1 MHSNNTTKSEQANE
15 QIGGM
20 LATLKERK
28 NFIDFTDDDI
38 RELASLQ
45 SWGSAH
51 VDQVADNFYD
61 RLQHFTTPMKVINAA
76 GSSLDRLRNTLQRY
90 LLELFDGEYGQEHF
104 RRRYQIGVRH
114 DLIGLTPRWYIG
126 GFSIHFQSLAPMLV
140 RKYWWR
146 PKKLVRVL
154 LALNKVLN
162 LDEQVAID
170 TYFDLR
176 SSKVAAS
183 SAEIARTSKEISNNV
198 REQSNQITQT
208 STSMEEMT
216 ATISQISNN
225 AAATMEAAQNATQNA
240 RQGAVEINDAINGI
254 EDANQ
259 IVQQLQGR
267 AENVGKVINLIQ
279 DIASQTNI
287 LALNAA
293 IEAAGAGESGA
304 RFNIVA
310 EEIRTLAVRTA
321 DATSEIT
328 ATIKEIQDDT
338 IKVASAMEESSG
350 LAGSAGDS
358 ITGIV
363 TGIQGVQDMVAQ
375 IAATAE
381 QQALT
386 SSQVADTLIALA
398 QASQQISAATEQTAL
413 TTEDLSQMA
422 EKLKE

>member
-1 MHSNNTTKSEQANE
+1 
-15 QIGGM
+15 
-20 LATLKERK
+20 
-28 NFIDFTDDDI
+28 
-38 RELASLQ
+38 
-45 SWGSAH
+45 
-51 VDQVADNFYD
+51 
-61 RLQHFTTPMKVINAA
+61 
-76 GSSLDRLRNTLQRY
+76 
-90 LLELFDGEYGQEHF
+90 
-104 RRRYQIGVRH
+104 
-114 DLIGLTPRWYIG
+114 
-126 GFSIHFQSLAPMLV
+126 
-140 RKYWWR
+140 
-146 PKKLVRVL
+146 
-154 LALNKVLN
+154 
-162 LDEQVAID
+162 
-170 TYFDLR
+170 
-176 SSKVAAS
+176 
-183 SAEIARTSKEISNNV
+183 
-198 REQSNQITQT
+198 
-208 STSMEEMT
+208 
-216 ATISQISNN
+216 
-225 AAATMEAAQNATQNA
+225 
-240 RQGAVEINDAINGI
+240 
-254 EDANQ
+254 
-259 IVQQLQGR
+259 
-267 AENVGKVINLIQ
+267 VINLIQ